1 MKDTEFYNLNFDDID
16 YDSPLTDDELDYLD
30 IIGVDRIDPV
40 IDQACEGLPSD
51 EELLEICEK
60 ELDIF
65 DAPAV
70 QLVNISD
77 LEISGNI

>member
-1 MKDTEFYNLNFDDID
+1 MKDTEFYQPNFDDID
-16 YDSPLTDDELDYLD
+16 LDSPLTNEELDYLD
-30 IIGVDRIDPV
+30 RIGVNPIYPV
-40 IDQACEGLPSD
+40 IDQRCEELLSD
-51 EELLEICEK
+51 EKLLEICEK

-77 LEISGNI
+77 LETSGNI

>member
-40 IDQACEGLPSD
+40 IDQACEELPSD
-51 EELLEICEK
+51 EKLLEICEK

-65 DAPAV
+65 DAPGV
-70 QLVNISD
+70 QLVNIND
-77 LEISGNI
+77 LEISGS

>member
-1 MKDTEFYNLNFDDID
+1 MKLNEFYEPKFEDID
-16 YDSPLTDDELDYLD
+16 LDTPLSDDELDYLD
-30 IIGVDRIDPV
+30 RIGVDPINPSIDLP
-40 IDQACEGLPSD
+40 DEGLPSD

>member
-30 IIGVDRIDPV
+30 IIGVDRIDPI
-40 IDQACEGLPSD
+40 IDQESEGLPLD
-51 EELLEICEK
+51 EKLLEICEK

-70 QLVNISD
+70 QLVNIND
-77 LEISGNI
+77 LKISGS

>member
-40 IDQACEGLPSD
+40 IDQACEEILSD
-51 EELLEICEK
+51 EKLLEICEK

>member
-40 IDQACEGLPSD
+40 IDQVCEELPSD
-51 EELLEICEK
+51 EKLLEICEK

>member
-1 MKDTEFYNLNFDDID
+1 MKNTEFYTPNFDDID
-16 YDSPLTDDELDYLD
+16 LDSPLTDDELDYLD

-40 IDQACEGLPSD
+40 IDQACEGIPSD
-51 EELLEICEK
+51 KELLEICEK

>member
-16 YDSPLTDDELDYLD
+16 LDSPLTDDELDYLD

-40 IDQACEGLPSD
+40 IDQVCEGLPSD
-51 EELLEICEK
+51 EKLLEICEK

-65 DAPAV
+65 DTPGL

-77 LEISGNI
+77 LETSGNI

>member
-1 MKDTEFYNLNFDDID
+1 MDWEKLFDDID
-16 YDSPLTDDELDYLD
+16 YDSALTDEELDYLD
-30 IIGVDRIDPV
+30 CIGVGPIDPV
-40 IDQACEGLPSD
+40 IDQECEEIPSD
-51 EELLEICEK
+51 EKLLEICEK

-65 DAPAV
+65 DAPGL

>member
-30 IIGVDRIDPV
+30 IIGVDRIDPI
-40 IDQACEGLPSD
+40 IDRASEEIPSD
-51 EELLEICEK
+51 EKLLEICEK

>member
-30 IIGVDRIDPV
+30 IIGVDRIDPI
-40 IDQACEGLPSD
+40 IDQESEELPSD
-51 EELLEICEK
+51 EKLLEICEK

>member
-1 MKDTEFYNLNFDDID
+1 MKNTEFYTPNFDDID
-16 YDSPLTDDELDYLD
+16 LDSPLTDDELDYLD
-30 IIGVDRIDPV
+30 RIGVNPIYPV

-51 EELLEICEK
+51 EKLLEICEK

-77 LEISGNI
+77 LETSGNI

>member
-1 MKDTEFYNLNFDDID
+1 MKDTELYQPNFDDID
-16 YDSPLTDDELDYLD
+16 LDSPLTDDELDYLD
-30 IIGVDRIDPV
+30 RIGVNPICPL
-40 IDQACEGLPSD
+40 IDQVCEGLPSD
-51 EELLEICEK
+51 EKLLEICEK
-60 ELDIF
+60 ELDIL